1 MFIAR
6 LWGRGGKKKQR
17 MHIKSLLSTLVISA
31 CLFSTASAV
40 DILATAASGTPYG
53 VATIEIPMAAPVV
66 GQPLPPLDVRDSQRR
81 IQYPIANDL
90 RLKVPRPSDQPLP
103 PAGRGRLLGRVG
115 NLIREIAGDQPE
127 LEKTVARRVS
137 FLFRGTGPLTV
148 TLSEAGR
155 ELGSYEIAPQTDP
168 VSRTRLLA
176 QWWDGF
182 SSAAKRQIDSADYP
196 PWVENYLVAM
206 LSGRLGIDLPG
217 WYQAQPGDNDPLTDA
232 MKLLAGAKGMEE
244 LMFRRSASGSVTS
257 PQPSTLA
264 IPAPPAWN
272 TTRLPVQP
280 TGARVEPIAERVPPE
295 CFYIRYGSFENY
307 MWFSDLSSEF
317 GGDLSRM
324 ITLRGIKN
332 DDAKRV
338 ERQLNLKTT
347 QLSRMLGPTVIEDQA
362 LVGRDLFLGDGATM
376 GVMFKAKNTFLLR
389 NSLVGDRQSRAA
401 DDPGVSL
408 RELEIAGETV
418 SFLNSSDNRVRSF
431 MAEDDGYIL
440 VANSETLVRRFLEV
454 GRDGLSLGATE
465 SFRLARQLMPLERND
480 TIFAYFS
487 PEMLQGLVDPNYLIE
502 LRRRLQA
509 KADIALVHLARL
521 AAKAEGN
528 SERGID
534 ELVEVGFLPKRF
546 GQRDDG
552 SGIITLGE
560 KVVDTSRGIRGQFLP
575 IADVSIEKVSQ
586 EEANWYI
593 DIAREYSNRFP
604 ELDPIMIGI
613 QRQAVP
619 DQPKMERLVVRAEV
633 APLVPEK
640 YGKYAKYLG
649 PPTRVAM
656 QFAPDDIVA
665 VQAHVASETLGPPT
679 HLFAAVKDSHPPQLE
694 EFDGILGSYRSL
706 KQLPGYLGAW
716 PQPGTL
722 DRLPL
727 GLGRGTPVGPGM
739 SRLIGGLYRYT
750 DGAYSILSFQPEI
763 LTASLP
769 HLGATDVDDAA
780 QVRLR
785 IGNLYGSRLE
795 GWVNQQLYGRA
806 AESSSA
812 GANFLSMLSRQLQVD
827 PDDVP
832 DAVRAVL
839 GNDLVDPLG
848 GQYEYDKRTGRWIS
862 TSWDVAGAPREAP
875 ANYVAPIMKWFRGA
889 EATVTQ
895 YSDRLIADASV
906 VIEHADTTSR

>member
-1 MFIAR
+1 
-6 LWGRGGKKKQR
+6 
-17 MHIKSLLSTLVISA
+17 
-31 CLFSTASAV
+31 
-40 DILATAASGTPYG
+40 
-53 VATIEIPMAAPVV
+53 MAAPVV
-66 GQPLPPLDVRDSQRR
+66 GKRLAPLEVRDVDGR

-90 RLKVPRPSDQPLP
+90 RVKVPRASDQPVP

-115 NLIREIAGDQPE
+115 NLIREITSDQPE
-127 LEKTVARRVS
+127 LERTVARRIS
-137 FLFRGTGPLTV
+137 FLFRGTGPMTV
-148 TLSEAGR
+148 TLSESGR
-155 ELGSYEIAPQTDP
+155 ELGVYEVVPQADP

-182 SSAAKRQIDSADYP
+182 SAAAKRQIDSADYP

-206 LSGRLGIDLPG
+206 LSGRLGIEVPD
-217 WYQAQPGDNDPLTDA
+217 WYRAQPGDDDPLTDT
-232 MKLLAGAKGMEE
+232 MKLLAGAKGMDE
-244 LMFRRSASGSVTS
+244 LMFRRSAAGRVTA
-257 PQPSTLA
+257 PQPSVLPL
-264 IPAPPAWN
+264 PAPPAWN
-272 TTRLPVQP
+272 ATRVPVDP
-280 TGARVEPIAERVPPE
+280 AGARVEPLAERVPPE

-307 MWFSDLSSEF
+307 MWFSDLSNEF

-389 NSLVGDRQSRAA
+389 NSLAGDRKTRAA
-401 DDPGVSL
+401 DDPAVSL
-408 RELEIAGETV
+408 REVEIAGETV
-418 SFLNSSDNRVRSF
+418 SFLGSSDNRVRSF
-431 MAEDDGYIL
+431 MAEDDDYIL
-440 VANSETLVRRFLEV
+440 ITNSETLVRRFFEV
-454 GRDGLSLGATE
+454 GRDGRSLAATE
-465 SFRLARQLMPLERND
+465 SFRLARELMPLQRGD

-487 PEMLQGLVDPNYLIE
+487 PQMLQGLVDPQYLIE

-521 AAKAEGN
+521 AAKAEGK

-534 ELVEVGFLPKRF
+534 ELVGVGFLPKRF

-560 KVVDTSRGIRGQFLP
+560 TIVDTNRGIRGQFLP
-575 IADVSIEKVSQ
+575 IADVTIEKVSQ
-586 EEANWYI
+586 EEADWYI
-593 DIAREYSNRFP
+593 DIAREYSDRFP

-619 DQPKMERLVVRAEV
+619 DQPEMERLVVHAEV

-665 VQAHVASETLGPPT
+665 IQAHVASETLGPPT
-679 HLFAAVKDSHPPQLE
+679 HLFAGVKDSHPPQLE
-694 EFDGILGSYRSL
+694 EFDGLLGSYRSL
-706 KQLPGYLGAW
+706 QQLPGYLGAW
-716 PQPGTL
+716 PQPGML

-727 GLGRGTPVGPGM
+727 GLGRGAPVGPGM

-750 DGAYSILSFQPEI
+750 DGGYSVLSFQPDV

-769 HLGATDVDDAA
+769 HLGATEVDDAA
-780 QVRLR
+780 QIRLR
-785 IGNLYGSRLE
+785 IGNLFGSRLE
-795 GWVNQQLYGRA
+795 GWVNEQLYGRA
-806 AESSSA
+806 AESSRA
-812 GANFLSMLSRQLQVD
+812 GANFLGMLSRQMQVD

-832 DAVRAVL
+832 DAVRSVL

-848 GQYEYDKRTGRWIS
+848 GQFEYDEPTGRWIS
-862 TSWDVAGAPREAP
+862 TAWGAAGAPAQQP

-895 YSDRLIADASV
+895 YADRLVADASI
-906 VIEHADTTSR
+906 VIEHAK